1 MRLFLLLFLFFVYLL
16 SCSALSIVVSAA
28 EPNERW
34 APAVRDASVC
44 GDGLVVIL
52 GLDSAA
58 TAADTGLIT
67 KPDDVIYVKVSD
79 ERPPLDA
86 VLDELYWQTVTIPDD
101 DDLGAG
107 VYGPLHP
114 NVGST
119 RCLVEGRDA

>member
-1 MRLFLLLFLFFVYLL
+1 MRPFLLLFLFFAYML
-16 SCSALSIVVSAA
+16 SCSALTIVTSGA
-28 EPNERW
+28 EPGERW
-34 APAVRDASVC
+34 APAVRDTSVC
-44 GDGLVVIL
+44 GNGLVVIL
-52 GLDSAA
+52 GLDSDA
-58 TAADTGLIT
+58 TVDTGLIT
-67 KPDDVIYVKVSD
+67 KPDDVIDVKVSD

-101 DDLGAG
+101 DLGAG

>member
-52 GLDSAA
+52 GLA
-58 TAADTGLIT
+58 TDAQADTGLIT
-67 KPDDVIYVKVSD
+67 KPDDVIDVKVSD

-101 DDLGAG
+101 DLGAG

>member
-1 MRLFLLLFLFFVYLL
+1 MRFFLLLFLFFVYLL

-52 GLDSAA
+52 GLA
-58 TAADTGLIT
+58 TDAQADTGLIT
-67 KPDDVIYVKVSD
+67 KPDDVIDVKVSD

-101 DDLGAG
+101 DLGAG